1 MYRYSV
7 ALTVNIHTDNSVYN
21 HNYMYNPNKNLSF
34 VELIG
39 KLHVLIHV
47 FILILLIDIIF
58 HLLIDL

>member
-1 MYRYSV
+1 MYRYSL
-7 ALTVNIHTDNSVYN
+7 ALTVNIHTDSSVYYD
-21 HNYMYNPNKNLSF
+21 NYMYPNKNLSF

>member
-1 MYRYSV
+1 MYRYSL
-7 ALTVNIHTDNSVYN
+7 ALTVNIHTDSSVYY
-21 HNYMYNPNKNLSF
+21 HNYMYPNKNLSF